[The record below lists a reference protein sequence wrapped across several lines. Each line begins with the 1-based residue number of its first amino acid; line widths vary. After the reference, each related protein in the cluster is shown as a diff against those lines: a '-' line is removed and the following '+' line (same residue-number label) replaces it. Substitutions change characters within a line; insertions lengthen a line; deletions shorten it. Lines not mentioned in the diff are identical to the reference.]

1 MKAMDSILAEQS
13 FFKGLSPANIELI
26 AGCASNVRFDKGDT
40 IFREDE
46 EADRFFLI
54 RHGLVALDVFVP
66 QRGPATIE
74 TIQEGDVLGWSWL
87 FPPYRWH
94 FDARALQL
102 TRAVVF
108 DGKCLREK
116 CEKDPQLGYAL
127 VMKFS
132 QTLMQRL
139 QAARL
144 QILDLYR
151 DTRPPAK

>member
-1 MKAMDSILAEQS
+1 MRALDSILAEES
-13 FFKGLSPANIELI
+13 FFKKLAPAQIEVI
-26 AGCASNVRFDKGDT
+26 AGCASNVRFNKGDY

-74 TIQEGDVLGWSWL
+74 TIHEGEVLGWSWL

-94 FDARALQL
+94 FDARALEL
-102 TRAVVF
+102 TRAIVF

-116 CEKDPQLGYAL
+116 CEKDPQLGYTL

-132 QTLMQRL
+132 QTIVQRL
-139 QAARL
+139 QSARL
-144 QILDLYR
+144 QLLDLYR
-151 DTRPPAK
+151 DKTRT

>member
-1 MKAMDSILAEQS
+1 MRTLDSVLAEQS
-13 FFKGLSPANIELI
+13 FFEGLTRAQIEVI
-26 AGCASNVRFDKGDT
+26 AGCASNVRFDMGDY

-74 TIQEGDVLGWSWL
+74 TIREGDVLGWSWL

-102 TRAVVF
+102 TRAIVF

-116 CEKDPQLGYAL
+116 CEKDSQLGYAL
-127 VMKFS
+127 AMKFS
-132 QTLMQRL
+132 QTIMQRL
-139 QAARL
+139 QSARL
-144 QILDLYR
+144 QLLDLYR
-151 DTRPPAK
+151 DTNRK

>member
-1 MKAMDSILAEQS
+1 MGTLETIISEHPFL
-13 FFKGLSPANIELI
+13 KGLAPPHIELI
-26 AGCASNVRFDKGDT
+26 AGCASNVRFNKGDY

-46 EADRFFLI
+46 EADRFYLV

-66 QRGPATIE
+66 QRGPVTID
-74 TIQEGDVLGWSWL
+74 TIQEGEILGWSWL

-102 TRAVVF
+102 TRAVAF

-116 CEKDPQLGYAL
+116 CEKDAHLGYDL
-127 VMKFS
+127 VTRFS
-132 QTLMQRL
+132 LVIMQRL

-144 QILDLYR
+144 QLLDLYG
-151 DTRPPAK
+151 DTTRK